1 MLNMLCAT
9 EGIGWTIALI
19 ALLALMVVYL
29 VFGTINRKK
38 SQEQVVKMINELKK
52 GDKVVTNAG
61 VYGEIASIRE
71 TNMGKVVVI
80 KTGHEEDSKNASFIT
95 VNASVILGIDKKEDL
110 IFDKDGNVVEP
121 VELKN
126 EVMTSMAENKSEV
139 KVEASAEKVEKKP
152 AAKKTTTAKKTATKP
167 AAKSAAKKE
176 TK

>member
-9 EGIGWTIALI
+9 KGIGWTIALI

-38 SQEQVVKMINELKK
+38 NQEQVVKMINELKK

-95 VNASVILGIDKKEDL
+95 VNASVILGLDKKEDL

-121 VELKN
+121 IDLKK
-126 EVMTSMAENKSEV
+126 EVMAEISEKTENKSKE
-139 KVEASAEKVEKKP
+139 KSAEKTQVKP
-152 AAKKTTTAKKTATKP
+152 AKKTTAKKPVAKKP
-167 AAKSAAKKE
+167 ATAKKE

>member
-1 MLNMLCAT
+1 MFNMLCAT

-52 GDKVVTNAG
+52 GDKIVTNAG

-80 KTGHEEDSKNASFIT
+80 KTGHEEDSKNASYIT

-110 IFDKDGNVVEP
+110 IFDKDGNIVDP
-121 VELKN
+121 AELKE
-126 EVMTSMAENKSEV
+126 EVLAEKAENKVEV
-139 KVEASAEKVEKKP
+139 KEEKSAEKVEKKP
-152 AAKKTTTAKKTATKP
+152 ATKKTTSKTTEKKP
-167 AAKSAAKKE
+167 ATKKE